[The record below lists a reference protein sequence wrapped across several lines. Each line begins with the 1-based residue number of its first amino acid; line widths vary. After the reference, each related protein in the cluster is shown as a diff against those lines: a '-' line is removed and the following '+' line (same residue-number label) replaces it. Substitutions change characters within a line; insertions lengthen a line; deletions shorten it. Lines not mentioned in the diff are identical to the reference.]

1 MYYSNGKTGAV
12 VLRVAKSWL
21 RIGSLEVLSQS
32 NEMELLR
39 WVFQVLSLQP
49 LRSF

>member
-1 MYYSNGKTGAV
+1 MSHYDDTTGAV

-21 RIGSLEVLSQS
+21 RIGSLEVLSES

-39 WVFQVLSLQP
+39 CVW
-49 LRSF
+49 